1 MSERLDIFLK
11 SVTDYADLQC
21 RKLERAAETRMQK
34 EITAYKK
41 QAVMN
46 SRSNTAR
53 ETDKIRSSAA
63 NKAAEYESKKRLALA
78 CLRNSLSDG
87 LFDGVAEKIENFTKS
102 SEYPIFLEKS
112 AENLVKVI
120 GSDIVF
126 YLRPCDMIYSD
137 ILQRYAKNAVIKEDS
152 SIRLGGI
159 AATDKYETLRADDTL
174 DSRFKTEKKA
184 FFENAEFKIL

>member
-1 MSERLDIFLK
+1 MSERLDTFLK
-11 SVTDYADLQC
+11 SVTDYADFQC
-21 RKLERAAETRMQK
+21 KNLERAAQTRMQK

-41 QAVMN
+41 QAVIN
-46 SRSNTAR
+46 SRNNTAR
-53 ETDKIRSSAA
+53 EIDKIRSNVA
-63 NKAAEYESKKRLALA
+63 NKVADYESEKRLALA
-78 CLRNSLSDG
+78 ALRSSLSDG
-87 LFDGVAEKIENFTKS
+87 LFDGVAEKIKNFTKS
-102 SEYPIFLEKS
+102 SEYPRFLKKS

-120 GSDIVF
+120 GGDIVF

-137 ILQRYAKNAVIKEDS
+137 ILQKFAENAVIKEDA

-159 AATDKYETLRADDTL
+159 AATDKDETLRADDTL